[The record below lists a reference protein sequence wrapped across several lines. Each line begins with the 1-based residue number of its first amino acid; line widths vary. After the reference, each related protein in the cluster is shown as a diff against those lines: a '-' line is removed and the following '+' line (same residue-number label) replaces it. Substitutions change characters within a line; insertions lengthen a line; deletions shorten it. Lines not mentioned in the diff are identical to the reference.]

1 MSRPG
6 TEREPRY
13 AHEASITLRAR
24 STVIEGRTRN
34 VSRGGVCASLPTP
47 LQVGCEVQVE
57 LALVFDGEVLSD
69 AFKIKARIVWC
80 TMIDESYQLGVAF
93 HSIDARQSDHLATF
107 LKLLDGEQP
116 SGKQR
121 KDLDQAID
129 DRFG

>member
-13 AHEASITLRAR
+13 AHEAAITLRAG
-24 STVIEGRTRN
+24 STVIEGRSRN
-34 VSRGGVCASLPTP
+34 VSRGGLCADLPTP
-47 LQVGCEVQVE
+47 LQVGCEIQVE

-69 AFKIKARIVWC
+69 AFQVKARVVWC
-80 TMIDESYQLGVAF
+80 TMIDEAYQLGVAF
-93 HSIDARQSDHLATF
+93 HSVDARQSENLTTF

-116 SGKQR
+116 SGKKR
-121 KDLDQAID
+121 KDPDRAID